1 MKEKILYAITT
12 EDVINVAGEEGVCFT
27 AKDIPFVQ
35 KKIGDYFSDK
45 WYEAV
50 DFALT
55 ELKNKNARK
64 K

>member
-12 EDVINVAGEEGVCFT
+12 EDVINVAEEDGVCFT

-35 KKIGDYFSDK
+35 EKIGDYFGDK

>member
-12 EDVINVAGEEGVCFT
+12 EDVKNVAEETGVSFT
-27 AKDIPFVQ
+27 KKDLYFLQ
-35 KKIGDYFSDK
+35 DKIGDYFGDK